1 MRYYEFIVEYR
12 GALASLTKTYG
23 QKILDKLGIQ
33 KKIAQGYL
41 GDGDNDYEILA
52 LVLIADSTPL
62 DQRDHANTEYENIN
76 QEMYDQKKEEIVS
89 KIIETLASFDPT
101 EKKGYT
107 QYIVKWYLN
116 DNVHA
121 FPSIEDG
128 QSTLKESLYYFQKMK
143 ERLPERY
150 RDIAQY
156 TSAKNFMASVQHFRD
171 EYGKKEELPKGKSE
185 IIYQTKDV
193 TVRWAENQEAA
204 CHLGQGTQWCTA
216 STKADNYFDQ
226 YNKEGPLVIINFA
239 KSFIIGINKDDYGED
254 LDPRINL
261 EKRIQ
266 KIQMHFT
273 EPYDEDPDDKESFD
287 SENWEVTQIADEQD
301 NELDFGDLYYG
312 KHWYGNGTDEYESPF
327 REMWDDSKFQH
338 AIDKVWQQWRVDHD

>member
-1 MRYYEFIVEYR
+1 MRHYEFIVEYR

-143 ERLPERY
+143 ARLPEDY

-171 EYGKKEELPKGKSE
+171 EYGKKEELPKGEYKKIYESE
-185 IIYQTKDV
+185 FGTAYWPMD
-193 TVRWAENQEAA
+193 QEAA
-204 CHLGQGTQWCTA
+204 CYLGQGTQWCTA
-216 STKADNYFDQ
+216 ATYSDNYFDH
-226 YNKEGPLVIINFA
+226 YNEVGGLIIINLNKEVKLVRSKTA
-239 KSFIIGINKDDYGED
+239 ED
-254 LDPRINL
+254 SELYVTKVQAYVRPDEDVRNIWGVEEITNQQDVEIEPYMLDPTYNGSNDLIKL
-261 EKRIQ
+261 W
-266 KIQMHFT
+266 H
-273 EPYDEDPDDKESFD
+273 DDK
-287 SENWEVTQIADEQD
+287 
-301 NELDFGDLYYG
+301 
-312 KHWYGNGTDEYESPF
+312 
-327 REMWDDSKFQH
+327 FQE
-338 AIDKVWQQWRVDHD
+338 AARKVAEHYRPKDWGME